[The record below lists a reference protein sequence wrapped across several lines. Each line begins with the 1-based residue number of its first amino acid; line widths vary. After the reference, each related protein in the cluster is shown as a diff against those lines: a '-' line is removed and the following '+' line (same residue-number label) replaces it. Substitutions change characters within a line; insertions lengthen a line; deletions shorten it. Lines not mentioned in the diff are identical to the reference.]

1 MQNVAMRRVMS
12 TGTVSEPIR
21 RTCHEEAI
29 AVNLGSC
36 EPGRLL
42 RGLSWMNMSSDDVMT
57 ECPAGETFLSACP
70 SLSGLK
76 LAYLTRF
83 PTRAGLLSRD

>member
-1 MQNVAMRRVMS
+1 
-12 TGTVSEPIR
+12 
-21 RTCHEEAI
+21 
-29 AVNLGSC
+29 
-36 EPGRLL
+36 
-42 RGLSWMNMSSDDVMT
+42 MNMSSDDVMT

-70 SLSGLK
+70 WLSGLK

>member
-1 MQNVAMRRVMS
+1 
-12 TGTVSEPIR
+12 
-21 RTCHEEAI
+21 
-29 AVNLGSC
+29 
-36 EPGRLL
+36 
-42 RGLSWMNMSSDDVMT
+42 MNMSSDDVMT

-83 PTRAGLLSRD
+83 PSYKSRAPFAGLIRRRDRDAQ